1 MAVVLVD
8 TGMFGLAARDA
19 LHQSDDDVFFETS
32 AVLITF
38 VALGG
43 WLQSYSKSKTGSAV
57 SGFLPVL
64 HMELRRARPF
74 LFVARFLIFSSF
86 FLSFSSFFL
95 LGFTL
100 GTHVRACAYTW
111 EKKCYNPPPSPQV
124 RTLLQLEASEAT
136 LLMPAGA
143 GGGVEGAGNSGQYE
157 EKVVPIA
164 MLQRGDLVLVL
175 GGERLP
181 CDGTLAKSLSHGG

>member
-1 MAVVLVD
+1 M
-8 TGMFGLAARDA
+8 R
-19 LHQSDDDVFFETS
+19 
-32 AVLITF
+32 
-38 VALGG
+38 
-43 WLQSYSKSKTGSAV
+43 
-57 SGFLPVL
+57 
-64 HMELRRARPF
+64 
-74 LFVARFLIFSSF
+74 
-86 FLSFSSFFL
+86 
-95 LGFTL
+95 
-100 GTHVRACAYTW
+100 VRIHG
-111 EKKCYNPPPSPQV
+111 KKNVTTPPPSPQV